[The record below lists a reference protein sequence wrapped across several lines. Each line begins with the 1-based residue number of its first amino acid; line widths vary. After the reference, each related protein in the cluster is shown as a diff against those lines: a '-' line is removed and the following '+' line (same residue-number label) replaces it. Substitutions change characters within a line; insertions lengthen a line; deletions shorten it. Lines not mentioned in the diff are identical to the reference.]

1 MSVKTA
7 GILFLSAG
15 ILLLGREWEK
25 RKTDCVREM
34 EYFYRLLR
42 YLEQEITCRQTLL
55 SAALERSGPY
65 VRGLAYR
72 LSQQLIDCLETRQE
86 PFDRIWEELTEDIYG
101 QIGLAPEELQIM
113 KQAGAA
119 FAFSQKEMIGSQT
132 GLDQACLWRFL
143 EERRKRLQKDC
154 YLLRC
159 LSVMASL
166 FVILIFI

>member
-7 GILFLSAG
+7 GILLIAAG

-34 EYFYRLLR
+34 EYFYRFLR

-55 SAALERSGPY
+55 LAALERSGPY
-65 VRGLAYR
+65 VRGLAHR
-72 LSQQLIDCLETRQE
+72 LSQQLMACLETRQE
-86 PFDRIWEELTEDIYG
+86 PFGQIWEELTEDIYG
-101 QIGLAPEELQIM
+101 GMGLAAEELQVM

-119 FAFSQKEMIGSQT
+119 FAFAQKEMIGSQT
-132 GLDQACLWRFL
+132 GLDQACLWRLL
-143 EERRKRLQKDC
+143 EERRERLRRDC
-154 YLLRC
+154 HLSRC

-166 FVILIFI
+166 FVILILI